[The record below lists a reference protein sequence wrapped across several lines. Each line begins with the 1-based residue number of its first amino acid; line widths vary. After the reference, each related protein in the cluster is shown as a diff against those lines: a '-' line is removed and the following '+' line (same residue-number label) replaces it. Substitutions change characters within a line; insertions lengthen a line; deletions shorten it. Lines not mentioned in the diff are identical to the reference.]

1 MNNIEPKTVLIT
13 GAGTGIGAA
22 TAIELANRKQNVVL
36 VGRRNAPLEEVA
48 SQILNSG
55 GNALVLAGDVSNP
68 ESVEHIV
75 GQAVSHFG
83 ALHFAVNNAG
93 VSGENHKL
101 ADITLEA
108 WDNVMNVN
116 LNSVFYCMKYEIQA
130 ILQSGGGAIVNVA
143 SVFSSK
149 ALPQR
154 AAYTASKHGVI
165 GLTKTAAHDYAD
177 QNIRIN
183 VLAPGVIE
191 TPMVDSGGEEAVQIA
206 KAIPLGRMGQ
216 PSEIAKVIAM
226 LLSDD
231 ASYMTGAHVVVD
243 GGFLI

>member
-1 MNNIEPKTVLIT
+1 MNKLKQELMNN
-13 GAGTGIGAA
+13 
-22 TAIELANRKQNVVL
+22 
-36 VGRRNAPLEEVA
+36 
-48 SQILNSG
+48 
-55 GNALVLAGDVSNP
+55 
-68 ESVEHIV
+68 
-75 GQAVSHFG
+75 
-83 ALHFAVNNAG
+83 VN
-93 VSGENHKL
+93 
-101 ADITLEA
+101 
-108 WDNVMNVN
+108 NVMNIN
-116 LNSVFYCMKYEIQA
+116 LNSVFFSMKYEIQA
-130 ILQSGGGAIVNVA
+130 ILRAGGGAIVNVA

-165 GLTKTAAHDYAD
+165 GLSKTAAHDYAD

-191 TPMVDSGGEEAVQIA
+191 TPMVDAGGEEAVHIA
-206 KAIPLGRMGQ
+206 RSIPLGRMGK
-216 PSEIAKVIAM
+216 PEEVAKVIAM